1 MIDSFPIKEGKF
13 VAGKGE
19 HNYQEVI
26 DDFAKAEYIGIV
38 TFNISPA
45 TNGSLIKAL
54 KKACKAGV
62 NATVVTNIPRRY
74 PDYYGHQNAVSAKKI
89 INDYIKVLD
98 SQEFDMRLS
107 AFFDFNNHAKII
119 MTNNIAYVGSGN
131 FSDESKKNYESGI
144 ISTDSIFIRHLMN
157 DIIPDITIEAIPYY
171 QYNIAEALA
180 VLKSAIAF
188 CENTKRLIFD
198 SSFAEWSD
206 YDTNFKTVI
215 YYRSDDSDISV
226 SMLTKIIEEFGEY
239 EEALQSIGAVID
251 SYYARYEDD
260 IPETVEYLEKT
271 YESYRKDYDQM
282 RELLQTLFDDIEEL
296 AKYSWDNEVSR
307 IVNEDYGMESFD
319 ENLDHCMQLA
329 MDEANSDYSNLI
341 DDAEPTIK
349 EILESLDLIHKYYEE
364 IHDSLYGLLKLN
376 LREIDNTGL

>member
-1 MIDSFPIKEGKF
+1 M
-13 VAGKGE
+13 AGKGE

-144 ISTDSIFIRHLMN
+144 IKYRF
-157 DIIPDITIEAIPYY
+157 
-171 QYNIAEALA
+171 NIH
-180 VLKSAIAF
+180 
-188 CENTKRLIFD
+188 
-198 SSFAEWSD
+198 
-206 YDTNFKTVI
+206 KT
-215 YYRSDDSDISV
+215 
-226 SMLTKIIEEFGEY
+226 
-239 EEALQSIGAVID
+239 
-251 SYYARYEDD
+251 
-260 IPETVEYLEKT
+260 
-271 YESYRKDYDQM
+271 
-282 RELLQTLFDDIEEL
+282 
-296 AKYSWDNEVSR
+296 
-307 IVNEDYGMESFD
+307 FD
-319 ENLDHCMQLA
+319 ERY
-329 MDEANSDYSNLI
+329 YS
-341 DDAEPTIK
+341 
-349 EILESLDLIHKYYEE
+349 
-364 IHDSLYGLLKLN
+364 
-376 LREIDNTGL
+376 